1 MTPRESAQQEAEV
14 TYKNTLNFNHSK
26 SKHVENLSKSLRI
39 LFLGSENLIFRFRV
53 CSGIGVAQLWETLLK
68 FCSLEWDEKCLQ
80 HHKNKR
86 VIKTI
91 SYSQAR
97 KPIYNTSVKSFKGY
111 EDYLGALK
119 DLN

>member
-1 MTPRESAQQEAEV
+1 M
-14 TYKNTLNFNHSK
+14 NFWRKIFPSQIYDLCY
-26 SKHVENLSKSLRI
+26 ENLVSDTKK
-39 LFLGSENLIFRFRV
+39 EV
-53 CSGIGVAQLWETLLK
+53 EKLLK